1 MLQLANRP
9 QGRSLLTLSYIALL
23 ALSTSAAY
31 SQTPPSLNGVSVG
44 ASQNTKGS
52 ALRQSVQVKVEN
64 LDALMSAA
72 AVANTKPVLFLN
84 GQEMKGLFG
93 VEEYPGMLVFQLQR
107 TTDNQDAWKPILT
120 RPGLTPVSLVLSVG
134 LPGGNPV
141 PTQWIDFQL
150 TVLHPGWFVAWGILF
165 LVALGFFLYA
175 AKKSSMLRESGPIPA
190 GSEAALSLGR
200 CQMAWWFFI
209 ILAAY
214 LFLFMV
220 TWDFDTIT
228 AGTLGLMGIAAGTA
242 MAGATVDTSKNSS
255 MAAEKAQLQTEA
267 ASVPPPTAARA
278 SQIATRIAELDKQL
292 NTPLHT
298 TWYDDLLSDANG
310 LSFHRFQMFV
320 WTIVLGVIFVISTY
334 TDLLMPNF
342 SATLL
347 GLMGISAGT
356 YVGFKFPEQKN

>member
-1 MLQLANRP
+1 MIL
-9 QGRSLLTLSYIALL
+9 RSNSLSYIALM
-23 ALSTSAAY
+23 ALSASAAY
-31 SQTPPSLNGVSVG
+31 PQTLPSLNGVTVG
-44 ASQNTKGS
+44 ASQNTKGG
-52 ALRQSVQVKVEN
+52 ALRESVPVKVEH
-64 LDALMSAA
+64 LDTLMSAA
-72 AVANTKPVLFLN
+72 AAANTKPVLFLN
-84 GQEMKGLFG
+84 GQEIKGVFG
-93 VEEYPGMLVFQLQR
+93 VEEYPGTLVFQLQR
-107 TTDNQDAWKPILT
+107 TTDNQDAWKPILS
-120 RPGLTPVSLVLSVG
+120 RPGLAPVSLILSVG
-134 LPGGNPV
+134 LPGGAPV
-141 PTQWIDFQL
+141 LSQWNDFQL
-150 TVLHPGWFVAWGILF
+150 TVLHPDWLAAWGILF
-165 LVALGFFLYA
+165 LTAVGFFLYA
-175 AKKSSMLRESGPIPA
+175 AKQSSMLRESGPVPP
-190 GSEAALSLGR
+190 GSAAALSLGR

-242 MAGATVDTSKNSS
+242 MAGVTVDTSKNSS

-267 ASVPPPTAARA
+267 AGNPPPTAVRA
-278 SQIATRIAELDKQL
+278 LQIASRIAELDKQL

-298 TWYDDLLSDANG
+298 TWLEDLLSDANG

-320 WTIVLGVIFVISTY
+320 WTIVLGVIFVVSAY

-356 YVGFKFPEQKN
+356 YIGFKFPEQKN